1 MIADTMTMQNLST
14 QPLVAWG
21 LAGLLVLMLAILA
34 YLRKRRLVKERLAI
48 LIIVAA
54 MLLALLAL
62 TVHIE

>member
-1 MIADTMTMQNLST
+1 MIADAMTMQNLSA

-21 LAGLLVLMLAILA
+21 LADLLVLMLAILA

-48 LIIVAA
+48 LIIVVA

>member
-1 MIADTMTMQNLST
+1 MQNLST
-14 QPLVAWG
+14 QPLIGWG
-21 LAGLLVLMLAILA
+21 LAGLLVLMLAMLA
-34 YLRKRRLVKERLAI
+34 HLRKRRLVKERLAI

>member
-1 MIADTMTMQNLST
+1 MQNLFS

-21 LAGLLVLMLAILA
+21 LTGLLVLMLAILA
-34 YLRKRRLVKERLAI
+34 YLRKRRLVKERLAR

>member
-1 MIADTMTMQNLST
+1 MQNLFS

-21 LAGLLVLMLAILA
+21 LAGLLVLMLAMLA
-34 YLRKRRLVKERLAI
+34 YLCKRRLVKERLAI

-54 MLLALLAL
+54 TLLALLAL